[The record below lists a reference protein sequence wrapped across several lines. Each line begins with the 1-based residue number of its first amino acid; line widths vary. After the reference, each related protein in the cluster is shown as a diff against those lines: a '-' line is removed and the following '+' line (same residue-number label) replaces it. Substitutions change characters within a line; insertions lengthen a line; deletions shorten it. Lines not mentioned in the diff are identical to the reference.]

1 MYLHALDMLSVC
13 AQEFY
18 PYHISNVVSNDEL
31 YGSDA
36 KFIGEIN
43 TMSSQVVDQIL
54 HQLKAYGDGNQLRFQ
69 SSLALELFV
78 KIVYNADVSKDKMF
92 VLVGNLWNLAMK
104 NRSSLDAKQPV
115 RQTDS
120 SFYSLALA
128 ENIATLDFSSLFFCS
143 GKGVDAN

>member
-1 MYLHALDMLSVC
+1 MDVIKCYPFDPNSNGLSIVYLHVLDMLSVC
-13 AQEFY
+13 SQEFY
-18 PYHISNVVSNDEL
+18 PYHITNVVSNDEL
-31 YGSDA
+31 YGSDN
-36 KFIGEIN
+36 KFIAEIN

-78 KIVYNADVSKDKMF
+78 KMVYNADVSKDKMF

-115 RQTDS
+115 
-120 SFYSLALA
+120 
-128 ENIATLDFSSLFFCS
+128 
-143 GKGVDAN
+143 

>member
-1 MYLHALDMLSVC
+1 MLSVC
-13 AQEFY
+13 SQEFY
-18 PYHISNVVSNDEL
+18 PYHITNVVSNDEL
-31 YGSDA
+31 YGSDN
-36 KFIGEIN
+36 KFIAEIN

-78 KIVYNADVSKDKMF
+78 KMVYNADVSKDKMF

-115 RQTDS
+115 
-120 SFYSLALA
+120 
-128 ENIATLDFSSLFFCS
+128 
-143 GKGVDAN
+143 